1 MIADIHHHPP
11 ASHFTEVKGAAIH
24 YLRWHQPNKATVL
37 LVHGHAAH
45 AHWWDAV
52 AIHLRKD
59 FDIIAVDLSGCGDSD
74 HRVQYDYNTYTRELM
89 TVCLLYTSDAADE

>member
-1 MIADIHHHPP
+1 MIADIRHHPP

-59 FDIIAVDLSGCGDSD
+59 FDIIAVDLLAAAIATIES
-74 HRVQYDYNTYTRELM
+74 NM
-89 TVCLLYTSDAADE
+89 TTTLHA

>member
-59 FDIIAVDLSGCGDSD
+59 FDIIAVDLSG
-74 HRVQYDYNTYTRELM
+74 
-89 TVCLLYTSDAADE
+89 